1 MCCGQA
7 SHQHVCSSF
16 SIPSPLLIFLSYSTK
31 LLIERTFLG
40 HFRELMGLPRI
51 QSEEHLTPVPQGSAS
66 RHLVICRKWEK
77 EKWRGELRQLNVL
90 GFIYLYFFFFCL
102 QHCHSLKLEQKV
114 VWDDRVELH
123 GSLLSGRE
131 GSAPTRRIILYG
143 FVLCK
148 VSIISQCIEPHTKFH
163 VLLL

>member
-1 MCCGQA
+1 MERGIEAVECVG
-7 SHQHVCSSF
+7 F
-16 SIPSPLLIFLSYSTK
+16 YLFIFY
-31 LLIERTFLG
+31 
-40 HFRELMGLPRI
+40 
-51 QSEEHLTPVPQGSAS
+51 
-66 RHLVICRKWEK
+66 
-77 EKWRGELRQLNVL
+77 
-90 GFIYLYFFFFCL
+90 FFCL